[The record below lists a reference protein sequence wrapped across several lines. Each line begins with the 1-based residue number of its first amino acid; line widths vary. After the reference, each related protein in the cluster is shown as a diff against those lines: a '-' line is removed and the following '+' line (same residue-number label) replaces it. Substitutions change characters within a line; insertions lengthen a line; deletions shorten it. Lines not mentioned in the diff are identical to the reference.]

1 MTDPIMAEVWA
12 VRDRLAAR
20 FDYDLE
26 AIFKDLRAE
35 EARSGL
41 SYEQYP
47 PRRLRSGENPVGNRV
62 SADPATSEQQRIG
75 PARRRGPAESSPKS
89 QRLIVGEDEPRTGCG
104 KG

>member
-35 EARSGL
+35 EAKSGL
-41 SYEQYP
+41 NYEQCP
-47 PRRLRSGENPVGNRV
+47 PRRLRSGEKP
-62 SADPATSEQQRIG
+62 D
-75 PARRRGPAESSPKS
+75 
-89 QRLIVGEDEPRTGCG
+89 G
-104 KG
+104 K